1 MNLKKFDRDIRQLA
15 REAMQAGDA
24 IYNGMDPSNRAEGL
38 VSEKAETLYSVSKLL
53 YTASE
58 KIFGHIMEHG
68 EA

>member
-1 MNLKKFDRDIRQLA
+1 MNLKKFDRDICRLA

-38 VSEKAETLYSVSKLL
+38 VSEKAKTLYSASELL
-53 YTASE
+53 YTAAA
-58 KIFGHIMEHG
+58 KIAGHIMEHG